1 MRVVTSVLVVGLCL
15 FAMSR
20 GWTVIGLA
28 HALTGG
34 ADTLVTSDWMG
45 EPTVAT
51 SAIDAAV
58 GEMGSAAGIEEASHH
73 ADRLTWLL
81 TERPLSSTAWLA
93 LASMRLVTA
102 APYRDVLAALKMSS
116 ITGANEERVMWQR
129 GMFGL
134 MQWEALPP
142 DARQRTI
149 ADLSGIMIYG
159 EFRDDQVDAAERVL
173 AAKAP
178 EFRAQIATMLTDAG
192 VQPKALR
199 RIGLS
204 AEALQ

>member
-20 GWTVIGLA
+20 GWTVIGRA
-28 HALTGG
+28 HALASG
-34 ADTLVTSDWMG
+34 ADTLVSSDWMG

-51 SAIDAAV
+51 SAIGPAV
-58 GEMGSAAGIEEASHH
+58 GEMGSAAGIEEAAHH
-73 ADRLTWLL
+73 VDRLTWLL
-81 TERPLSSTAWLA
+81 TERPLSSAAWLA
-93 LASMRLVTA
+93 LAGMRLVTA
-102 APYRDVLAALKMSS
+102 APYGDVLAALKMSS

-149 ADLSGIMIYG
+149 ADLSGVMIYG
-159 EFRDDQVDAAERVL
+159 EFRDDQVISAERVL

-178 EFRAQIATMLTDAG
+178 KFRAQIATMLADAG
-192 VQPKALR
+192 VQPKALM